1 MVPMK
6 KITAVLIVLF
16 VAFGFSACEKD
27 DICDAD
33 TPTTPRLV
41 IQFYNSTGVL
51 KNVTN
56 LKAVAE
62 GMDTGVILNETGTE
76 ITRYLSNGNQIEL
89 PLDLT
94 KDKVTYYLSLNATD
108 TTLIKTDTIEFN
120 YDRKTLY
127 VSRACGYKTLFNLN
141 NLPGIPRAFVLN
153 GNNVPQIGNWINSVI
168 VEKYNLESENET
180 HIKIIF

>member
-1 MVPMK
+1 MK
-6 KITAVLIVLF
+6 KIAAILIILLL
-16 VAFGFSACEKD
+16 ATGFSACEKD

-51 KNVTN
+51 KNLTN

-62 GMDTGVILNETGTE
+62 GMATGVVFNESGTE
-76 ITRYLSNGNQIEL
+76 ITKYLSNANQIEL

-94 KDKVTYYLSLNATD
+94 KDKVVYYLSLNSTD
-108 TTLIKTDTIEFN
+108 STLIKTDTLEFN

-141 NLPGIPRAFVLN
+141 NLPGIPPAFVLN
-153 GNNVPQIGNWINSVI
+153 NNTVPQIGNWINSVI